1 MSGLTKKQTA
11 LIRSLYTR
19 HGRKKSDLCICEGE
33 RCCSEIFSNLPDSV
47 VLAVRSDV
55 FSVDYHGVEFVTIPD
70 SEFKAISSTVASQG
84 VLALVKRPEP
94 LSDAS
99 VPEDPFILVLDRIAD
114 PGNFGTILRTAEA
127 IGLKEVWYTAGSADP
142 FSDKVIRAAMSA
154 QFKVHLRLISDLE
167 ELQSK
172 LWQFGYKKIYR
183 TDPHHGEDC
192 FREPELFDRTA
203 LIIGNEANGAASLT
217 GAIDVTIPMP
227 GSAESLN
234 AAQAATVFLFEFVRR
249 SNL

>member
-1 MSGLTKKQTA
+1 MPGLTKKQTA

-19 HGRKKSDLCICEGE
+19 HGRKKNNLCVCEGE
-33 RCCSEIFSNLPDSV
+33 RCCSEVFFNQPESV
-47 VLAVRSDV
+47 VLAVRSDL
-55 FSVDYHGVEFVTIPD
+55 FTGDYPGIDFITISD
-70 SEFKAISSTVASQG
+70 SEFKSISSTVASQG
-84 VLALVKRPEP
+84 VLALVKRPES
-94 LSDAS
+94 LSDDS
-99 VPEDPFILVLDRIAD
+99 VPADPFILVLDRLAD

-154 QFKVHLRLISDLE
+154 QFKVQLRQIPDLE
-167 ELQSK
+167 DLEGK
-172 LWQFGYKKIYR
+172 LEQFGYSKIYR
-183 TDPHHGEDC
+183 TDPHQGVDC
-192 FREPELFDRTA
+192 FKEPGLFEKTA
-203 LIIGNEANGAASLT
+203 LIIGNEANGAASLA
-217 GAIDVTIPMP
+217 GAVDVTIPMP